1 MQLRSLLRIGIYDT
15 LCRLGCNL
23 FSYPSSLPY
32 VQSVSMVI
40 ICTSKT
46 STILLSARRALGNV
60 TKEIGKITLED
71 DREVA
76 YYSQFNMLKELM
88 GIIS

>member
-23 FSYPSSLPY
+23 FSHPSSLPY

-46 STILLSARRALGNV
+46 SSIRLSARRVLGYV
-60 TKEIGKITLED
+60 TNKVGKITLED

-76 YYSQFNMLKELM
+76 YYSQFNMLNELM
-88 GIIS
+88 GINS

>member
-1 MQLRSLLRIGIYDT
+1 MQLRGLLRIGICDT

-32 VQSVSMVI
+32 VKSVSMVI

-46 STILLSARRALGNV
+46 SSVRLSARRALGYV
-60 TKEIGKITLED
+60 TKKVGKITLED

-76 YYSQFNMLKELM
+76 YRSHFNMLKELM
-88 GIIS
+88 GINS